1 MSEVY
6 EMSDLQKYI
15 DDNLDNILEVD
26 NNKDTEKQLGESI
39 KQKRINANMS
49 QIELSKKSGIQQS
62 GISKIERGYANLTI
76 KQLKKIADALNSRII
91 IRLE

>member
-1 MSEVY
+1 
-6 EMSDLQKYI
+6 MSDLQKYI

-62 GISKIERGYANLTI
+62 SISKIERGYANLTI

>member
-1 MSEVY
+1 
-6 EMSDLQKYI
+6 MSDLQKYI

-62 GISKIERGYANLTI
+62 SISKIEKGHANLTI

>member
-1 MSEVY
+1 
-6 EMSDLQKYI
+6 MSDLQKYI